1 MLDLSVR
8 FWRALSLVLML
19 ALAVFAG
26 AAFQQATQKTKFTE
40 IDVERINVVEA
51 DGTVKLVIANHDR
64 APDQVKDGRSTPRRE
79 NNKAPGITF
88 FNDTGDEAGGLKVR
102 GGRTADGTVSARGH
116 LLFDQHRGDQT
127 IGFIYDEENGRRTAG
142 MTVWDR
148 PEQPITELMD
158 RFAAVAAMPDGPA
171 KAAAQ
176 RELDQAGARGEFG
189 VTRVFAG
196 KTRNRDAMLML
207 ADTAGRER
215 IRLIVPA
222 TGEPRIEFVGTDGRV
237 TSTLPASAR

>member
-1 MLDLSVR
+1 MLVSSVR
-8 FWRALSLVLML
+8 FWRGLSLVLML
-19 ALAVFAG
+19 ALAVLAG
-26 AAFQQATQKTKFTE
+26 AAFQQASQKTKFTE

-102 GGRTADGTVSARGH
+102 GGRMADGTTSARGH

-127 IGFIYDEENGRRTAG
+127 IGFIYDEDNRGRTAG

-148 PEQPITELMD
+148 PDTPITAMMD

-171 KAAAQ
+171 KTAAQ
-176 RELDQAGARGEFG
+176 RELDAAGARGEFG

-196 KTRNRDAMLML
+196 KARNRDAMLML
-207 ADTAGRER
+207 ADPAGRAR

-222 TGEPRIEFVGTDGRV
+222 NGDPRIEFVGTDGRV
-237 TSTLPASAR
+237 TSTLPR